1 MFNRKLVWQLYL
13 FYLAVALIVLIGV
26 LCYSSYSFHRFYV
39 SQTRNELTTLAHV
52 IAEQISPTLN
62 AEPVA
67 EVDKLCKKLGQA
79 SNGRIRITVILLS
92 GKVLGDSLENP
103 AIMEEHSDRPEIID
117 ALAKGFG
124 WSMRFSETIG
134 KEMMYVAVPVQQEGK
149 VAAVVRTSIA
159 ITDIDLALKAI
170 YAKIFWGGLL
180 FAACAAG
187 LSYLV
192 SRRISQPIVKMKQIA
207 QRFAEGEL
215 SFRVPVP
222 PSPEL
227 GDLAKALNEM
237 AQQLYDRILT
247 ITRQRN
253 ELEAILSSMMEG
265 VIAVD
270 ARGHI
275 MSINKTAVGLLGIE
289 ASKVKRHSVEEVIRN
304 VDLQQFI
311 NQTLESEQPTEGEM
325 SLPAKEGRFFQL
337 YGVSLSD
344 SQSQRSGAVIVLNDM
359 TRIRRLENIRR
370 DFVANVSHELKTPVT
385 SIIGYVET
393 LLDGAI
399 NDPEQAKRFLQIIA
413 KHSDRLNAI
422 IEDLL
427 SLSRL
432 EEQGE
437 RSKISF
443 EKANLKPILQSA
455 IELSSPKAVDKQIT
469 INLLCDEH
477 IEAQVN
483 MALLEQAV
491 LNLIDN
497 AIKYSKP
504 GGKVEIT
511 AKHTDNEIII
521 TVKDNGCGIEEKHL
535 SRIFERFYV
544 VDKGRSRKLGG
555 TGLGLAIVKHIA
567 QVHSGSITVE
577 SSPDVGSTFTIHLPT
592 D

>member
-1 MFNRKLVWQLYL
+1 MFNRKLVWQFYL
-13 FYLAVALIVLIGV
+13 FYLAVALIVLVTV

-39 SQTRNELTTLAHV
+39 SQTRKELTTLAHV
-52 IAEQISPTLN
+52 IAEQISPTFN
-62 AEPVA
+62 AAPAA

-79 SNGRIRITVILLS
+79 GNGRMRITVISPS
-92 GKVLGDSLENP
+92 GKVLGDSLEDP
-103 AIMEEHSDRPEIID
+103 AIMEDHSDRPEIID

-124 WSMRFSETIG
+124 WSLRFSETIG
-134 KEMMYVAVPVQQEGK
+134 KKMMYVAVPVQPREIEI
-149 VAAVVRTSIA
+149 AVIRVSIA
-159 ITDIDLALKAI
+159 TTDIDLALRDI
-170 YAKIFWGGLL
+170 YVKIFWGGIVI
-180 FAACAAG
+180 AACAAG
-187 LSYLV
+187 LSYLI
-192 SRRISQPIVKMKQIA
+192 SRRISRPIVKMKQIA

-215 SFRVPVP
+215 SFRVPIP

-237 AQQLYDRILT
+237 AQQLHDRILT

-275 MSINKTAVGLLGIE
+275 VSINKTAVDLLSIE
-289 ASKVKRHSVEEVIRN
+289 SSKVKGRSVEEVIRN

-325 SLPAKEGRFFQL
+325 SLQVNGGRFFQL

-344 SQSQRSGAVIVLNDM
+344 RQDKRSGAVIVLNDM

-432 EEQGE
+432 EEESE
-437 RSKISF
+437 RSRISF
-443 EKANLKPILQSA
+443 EKVNLKPILQSA
-455 IELSSPKAVDKQIT
+455 IDLSSPKAVDKQMT
-469 INLLCDEH
+469 IDLLCDEQ
-477 IEAQVN
+477 IEARVN
-483 MALLEQAV
+483 SALLEQAV

-497 AIKYSKP
+497 AIKYSKA
-504 GGKVEIT
+504 GSKIEIT
-511 AKHTDNEIII
+511 ANHNDNEII
-521 TVKDNGCGIEEKHL
+521 TSVKDNGCGIAQEHL
-535 SRIFERFYV
+535 ARIFERFYV

-567 QVHSGSITVE
+567 QVHDGRVTVE
-577 SSPDVGSTFTIHLPT
+577 SSLGKGSSFKIHLSA
-592 D
+592 

>member
-62 AEPVA
+62 EEPVA

-567 QVHSGSITVE
+567 QVHSGFITVE

>member
-567 QVHSGSITVE
+567 QVHSGFITVE